1 MGRCGAGPWAR
12 PDASVSVMDRGA
24 RRAALALVGTLCV
37 AVPHGAGAQSPG
49 ASVQPIWA
57 PPPVHA
63 GVDYQIGG
71 DYPLPEGVTVVAR
84 DWFAGTA
91 PDDAYAICYVN
102 AFQTQD
108 DEADVDRP
116 DERSAWPQDLVL
128 LELGDDP
135 NWGGEYLI
143 DISTPEHRA
152 AAAAWLE
159 PMIATCA
166 AKGFKAVEPD
176 NLDSWTRFDG
186 TPMEDRVPFGE
197 ADAIAYAGLIADIAH
212 RYGLAV
218 AQKNTVELPGDVAH
232 DRIGFDFAVAE
243 ECGRWDEC
251 QGYVDVYGDHVIV
264 IEYRQRDLERTCRDF
279 GDRLSVVLRDVNVTT
294 PGSETYRYATCP
306 QGPDASG

>member
-1 MGRCGAGPWAR
+1 M
-12 PDASVSVMDRGA
+12 
-24 RRAALALVGTLCV
+24 LVTALCV
-37 AVPHGAGAQSPG
+37 VVLSSTVAQSPSPS
-49 ASVQPIWA
+49 APATWA
-57 PPPVHA
+57 PPPAHA

-84 DWFAGTA
+84 DWFAGSA
-91 PDDAYAICYVN
+91 PEDAYGICYVN

-135 NWGGEYLI
+135 NWGGEYLV
-143 DISTPEHRA
+143 DISTPERRA
-152 AAAAWLE
+152 AAAAWME

-166 AKGFKAVEPD
+166 AKGFEAVEPD
-176 NLDSWTRFDG
+176 NLDSWTRFDD
-186 TPMEDRVPFGE
+186 TPMEGQVPFDE
-197 ADAIAYAGLIADIAH
+197 ADAIAYAELIADIGH

-218 AQKNTVELPGDVAH
+218 AQKNTVELPAEVARE
-232 DRIGFDFAVAE
+232 RIGFDFAVAE

-264 IEYRQRDLERTCRDF
+264 IEYRRRDLERTCRDF
-279 GDRLSVVLRDVNVTT
+279 GDRLSIVLRDVNVTT
-294 PGSETYRYATCP
+294 PDSDGYRFAACSLEP
-306 QGPDASG
+306 AASG